1 MPKVYCEACEKKT
14 HHKAIMCK
22 TTPQCTT
29 LLEKANQL
37 MFQVFNGDHY
47 HKMEQRLYCRV
58 CNHEYR
64 EQPVTTEIKE
74 TSIA

>member
-29 LLEKANQL
+29 LLEKANQM
-37 MFQVFNGDHY
+37 MFQIFSGDSDN
-47 HKMEQRLYCRV
+47 KMEQRLYCRV
-58 CNHEYR
+58 CNREYCS
-64 EQPVTTEIKE
+64 PVNTEIKE